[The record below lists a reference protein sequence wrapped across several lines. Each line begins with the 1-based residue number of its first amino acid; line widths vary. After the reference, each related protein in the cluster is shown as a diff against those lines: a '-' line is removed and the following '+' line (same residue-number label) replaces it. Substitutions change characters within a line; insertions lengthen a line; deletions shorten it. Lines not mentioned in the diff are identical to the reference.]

1 MEYLIAGILSIIAF
15 GLLAADAI
23 GIGTFFLIFIIGIP
37 LLSILL
43 VGIAVAEDSM
53 QSSKWRKETEMRSA
67 KAKATKEKNLKKSI
81 DTYPKVL
88 EELHN
93 NLLIINELDTAEII
107 NFYKKINEICGH
119 CNRLGSSRISQ
130 KEKLKEILIY
140 SRLNILSFYEDNK
153 IDGAEKLAEK
163 VTKIIKKLK

>member
-1 MEYLIAGILSIIAF
+1 MEYLIGGIVVFIAIY
-15 GLLAADAI
+15 LLAEGVV
-23 GIGTFFLIFIIGIP
+23 GIGGFLLVVFIGVP
-37 LLSILL
+37 LLSLL
-43 VGIAVAEDSM
+43 FVGIVLAQDELDA
-53 QSSKWRKETEMRSA
+53 SKHRKETEMRSA
-67 KAKATKEKNLKKSI
+67 KAKATKEKNLKKAI
-81 DTYPKVL
+81 DAYPKVL

-107 NFYKKINEICGH
+107 NFYEKINEICGH
-119 CNRLGSSRISQ
+119 CTRLGSSRISQ
-130 KEKLKEILIY
+130 KEKLKEILVY

>member
-1 MEYLIAGILSIIAF
+1 LEYLIAGILSIIAF

-67 KAKATKEKNLKKSI
+67 KAKATKEKNLKKAI
-81 DTYPKVL
+81 DAYPKVL

-93 NLLIINELDTAEII
+93 NLLRINELDTAEII
-107 NFYKKINEICGH
+107 NFYDKIKEICAY
-119 CNRLGSSRISQ
+119 CTRLGSSRISQ
-130 KEKLKEILIY
+130 KEKLKKILIY
-140 SRLNILSFYEDNK
+140 SRLNILTFYEDNK

>member
-1 MEYLIAGILSIIAF
+1 MEYLIAGILIFIAIF
-15 GLLAADAI
+15 LLAEGVI
-23 GIGTFFLIFIIGIP
+23 GIGGFFLVFLIGIP
-37 LLSILL
+37 LLSVLL
-43 VGIAVAEDSM
+43 VVIALVDGELDERK
-53 QSSKWRKETEMRSA
+53 QRKEFEMRSA

-88 EELHN
+88 EDLHN
-93 NLLIINELDTAEII
+93 NLLIINELDKAEII

-119 CNRLGSSRISQ
+119 CTRLGSSRISQ

>member
-1 MEYLIAGILSIIAF
+1 MEYLIGGIVISIAIY
-15 GLLAADAI
+15 LLVEGVVDVVGFLLVVFI
-23 GIGTFFLIFIIGIP
+23 GVPLLTLLLILIFE
-37 LLSILL
+37 
-43 VGIAVAEDSM
+43 VEDGLKA
-53 QSSKWRKETEMRSA
+53 SKHRKADQMRSA
-67 KAKATKEKNLKKSI
+67 KAKATKEKNLKKAI
-81 DTYPKVL
+81 DAYPKVL

-93 NLLIINELDTAEII
+93 NLLIINELNTSEII
-107 NFYKKINEICGH
+107 NFYEKINEICGH
-119 CNRLGSSRISQ
+119 CNRLGLSRISQ